1 MCTDL
6 RLVRLQDMHVSART
20 LDFAVETEARLQVVP
35 RGQSF
40 TAATT
45 GTASPALT
53 WTNTL
58 GFVAMD
64 TFGFANYFSDG
75 LNEAGLSVGTL
86 WLPETQLPST
96 PPDDAA
102 TSAIDFVNL
111 AGWLLGT
118 CRTVA
123 DARAALTGAAIWNPT
138 MGALYHSDMPAPDGV
153 KQMLEAVP
161 TEHLTIHDA
170 HGDDLVV
177 EFLDGETHF
186 HDNKIGVLTN
196 SPPYDW
202 HLTNLRNYV
211 GLSNVEAHPVN
222 LMGLPV
228 TPTGNGSGLLGMPGD
243 VTPPSRF
250 IRATMLTE
258 VVDKAKDHR
267 DAVNQAFHCLDIV
280 SVPRFVAA
288 SGDYTQWSVARDH
301 DNCIYYVRAYDSWD
315 TDVHDLHTLGVDGTG
330 ERSILPRPGQPPLE

>member
-1 MCTDL
+1 M
-6 RLVRLQDMHVSART
+6 LV
-20 LDFAVETEARLQVVP
+20 
-35 RGQSF
+35 
-40 TAATT
+40 
-45 GTASPALT
+45 
-53 WTNTL
+53 
-58 GFVAMD
+58 
-64 TFGFANYFSDG
+64 
-75 LNEAGLSVGTL
+75 
-86 WLPETQLPST
+86 
-96 PPDDAA
+96 
-102 TSAIDFVNL
+102 
-111 AGWLLGT
+111 
-118 CRTVA
+118 
-123 DARAALTGAAIWNPT
+123 
-138 MGALYHSDMPAPDGV
+138 PDGV
-153 KQMLEAVP
+153 KQLLEAVP

-177 EFLDGETHF
+177 EFLDGQTHF

-258 VVDKAKDHR
+258 VVDQGEGSSGCGQPGLPLPGHR
-267 DAVNQAFHCLDIV
+267 QRA
-280 SVPRFVAA
+280 RFVAA

-301 DNCIYYVRAYDSWD
+301 DNCIYYARLRLLGHRRPRP
-315 TDVHDLHTLGVDGTG
+315 VHVGVDGTG
-330 ERSILPRPGQPPLE
+330 ERSMLPRPGQPPLE